1 MSLDRRFVSIGM
13 RVEKVANQPTTG
25 ITPVNGTQYIVGNSP
40 TGAFAGASANDL
52 ARYDGSKWKFTKP
65 DTGHLE
71 VLNLDTLEILGWNG
85 TEWAVLA
92 RLRGENPVLDVVA
105 TGTTLPATADEG
117 DKFLN
122 TSNGKLYTATV
133 PDTWDSGTLT
143 SSGDRYASLTD
154 AKIYENRDGTF
165 IATSLADGTL
175 FLSKADGSPYGY
187 DADTDRLIKLGG
199 GGNIVTESHVLTA
212 EEVTAKS
219 FNLSNAVA
227 AGKETSVLLSACGV
241 VQVAGTD
248 FAVSGKAVSWTGKG
262 LADVDL
268 AAGDVFVVSYQKRG

>member
-25 ITPVNGTQYIVGNSP
+25 ITPVNGTQYIVGSNP
-40 TGAFAGASANDL
+40 TGAFASASANDL
-52 ARYDGSKWKFTKP
+52 ARYDGSKWKFTRP

-71 VLNLDTLEILGWNG
+71 VLNMETLEILGWNG

-92 RLRGENPVLDVVA
+92 RLRGENPVLDVVT
-105 TGTTLPATADEG
+105 TGTTLPATAEEG

-122 TSNGKLYTATV
+122 TSNGKLYTATA

-143 SSGDRYASLTD
+143 SSGDRYASSTD

-165 IATSLADGTL
+165 VATSLADGTL
-175 FLSKADGSPYGY
+175 FLSKADDSPYGY

-199 GGNIVTESHVLTA
+199 GSNIVTESHVLTA
-212 EEVTAKS
+212 EEVAAKS

-227 AGKETSVLLSACGV
+227 TGKENAVLLSACGV

-248 FAVSGKAVSWTGKG
+248 FAVSGKTVSWTGKG
-262 LADVDL
+262 LAEVDL
-268 AAGDVFVVSYQKRG
+268 TAGDVFVVSYPKRG

>member
-25 ITPVNGTQYIVGNSP
+25 TTPVNGTQYIVGSNP
-40 TGAFAGASANDL
+40 AGAFASANANDL
-52 ARYDGSKWKFTKP
+52 ARYDGSKWKFTRP
-65 DTGHLE
+65 DIGHLE
-71 VLNLDTLEILGWNG
+71 VLNMETLEIMGWNG
-85 TEWAVLA
+85 MEWAILA

-105 TGTTLPATADEG
+105 TGTSLPATAEEG

-122 TSNGKLYTATV
+122 AANGKFYTATA
-133 PDTWDSGTLT
+133 PDTWDSGTAT
-143 SSGDRYASLTD
+143 GSGDRYASITD

-165 IATSLADGTL
+165 AATPLADGTL

-199 GGNIVTESHVLTA
+199 GSSTVTESHVLTA
-212 EEVTAKS
+212 EEVTTKS
-219 FNLSNAVA
+219 FNLSNTVA
-227 AGKETSVLLSACGV
+227 TSKENAVLLSACGV
-241 VQVAGTD
+241 MQVAGTD
-248 FAVSGKAVSWTGKG
+248 FVVSGRAVSWTDKG

-268 AAGDVFVVSYQKRG
+268 AAGDIFVIQYQKRG

>member
-25 ITPVNGTQYIVGNSP
+25 ITPVNGTQYIVGSNP
-40 TGAFAGASANDL
+40 TGAFASASANDL
-52 ARYDGSKWKFTKP
+52 ARYDGSKWKFTRP

-71 VLNLDTLEILGWNG
+71 VLNMETLEILGWNG

-92 RLRGENPVLDVVA
+92 RLRGENPVLDVVT
-105 TGTTLPATADEG
+105 TGTTLPATAEEG

-122 TSNGKLYTATV
+122 TSNGKLYTATA

-143 SSGDRYASLTD
+143 SSGDRYASSTD

-165 IATSLADGTL
+165 VATSLADGTL
-175 FLSKADGSPYGY
+175 FLSKADDSPYGY
-187 DADTDRLIKLGG
+187 DAGTDALIKLGG
-199 GGNIVTESHVLTA
+199 GSNIVTESHVLTA
-212 EEVTAKS
+212 EEVAAKS

-227 AGKETSVLLSACGV
+227 TGKENAVLLSACGV

-248 FAVSGKAVSWTGKG
+248 FAVSGKTVSWTGKG
-262 LADVDL
+262 LAEVDL
-268 AAGDVFVVSYQKRG
+268 TAGDVFVVSYPKRG

>member
-25 ITPVNGTQYIVGNSP
+25 ITPVNGTQYIVGSNP
-40 TGAFAGASANDL
+40 TGAFASASANDL
-52 ARYDGSKWKFTKP
+52 ARYDGSKWKFTRP

-71 VLNLDTLEILGWNG
+71 VLNMETLEILGWNG

-92 RLRGENPVLDVVA
+92 RLRGENPVLDVVT
-105 TGTTLPATADEG
+105 TGTTLPATAEEG

-122 TSNGKLYTATV
+122 TSNGKLYTATA

-143 SSGDRYASLTD
+143 SSGDRYASSTD

-165 IATSLADGTL
+165 VTTPLADGTL
-175 FLSKADGSPYGY
+175 FLSKADSSPYGY

-199 GGNIVTESHVLTA
+199 GSSIITESHILTA
-212 EEVTAKS
+212 EEVTAKA
-219 FNLSNAVA
+219 FNLSSAVA
-227 AGKETSVLLSACGV
+227 TGRETSVLLSACGV

-248 FAVSGKAVSWTGKG
+248 FTVSGKMVSWTGKG
-262 LADVDL
+262 LADIDL
-268 AAGDVFVVSYQKRG
+268 AAGDVFVVSYPKKG